1 MPHHQLLFDP
11 FKLIRVAVIGVGGT
25 GSHLVTLLTEV
36 HKCVTALGGKGLHVV
51 AFDGDE
57 VSETNVLRQNYAR
70 SDIGRNKATTLMTRV
85 NMACSLNWQGM
96 PRMAVVEDL
105 NNRQPSERFDVVFT
119 CVDSRQAR
127 RALGKEMTATYWVD
141 TGNAVTTGQIMLS
154 QPGVKGA
161 HLPTPLEEYAQAL
174 KGKDDDSPSCSALE
188 ALTRQDLM
196 VNREV
201 AVKAA
206 GLLWRLL
213 RNGRTRIRGVVLDA
227 ESGISVPLPVSAEH
241 VPEYKTPPV
250 GLIPAAPVALPV
262 PAPKKR
268 TRKAKADAA

>member
-1 MPHHQLLFDP
+1 MPHHQLTFDP
-11 FKLIRVAVIGVGGT
+11 FKLVRVAVIGVGGT

-36 HKCVTALGGKGLHVV
+36 HKCALALGGKGLHVV

-70 SDIGRNKATTLMTRV
+70 SDVGRNKATTLLTRV
-85 NMACSLNWQGM
+85 NMACGLTWQGV
-96 PRMAVVEDL
+96 PRMATGEDL
-105 NNRQPSERFDVVFT
+105 QNTSLAQRFDVVFT

-127 RALGKEMTATYWVD
+127 RTLGKEMRAGYWID
-141 TGNAVTTGQIMLS
+141 TGNAVTTGQIVLS

-201 AVKAA
+201 AIKAA

-213 RNGRTRIRGVVLDA
+213 RNGRTSIRGVILDA
-227 ESGISVPLPVSAEH
+227 DSGMSVPLPVLAEH
-241 VPEYKTPPV
+241 LPEYATPPV
-250 GLIPAAPVALPV
+250 GLIPAAPMPL
-262 PAPKKR
+262 PAPPAARKK
-268 TRKAKADAA
+268 TRKEKVA